1 MKNQQKGNGFP
12 SNAVNT
18 LTADSQGRIWVATR
32 EGAILFQDTRTPDDY
47 LTFGNPE
54 GLENTQVR
62 AVCEDRDGNIWVSTN
77 AGISRLNESR
87 KVFYNYDYRDGIP
100 LGDFMDG
107 ASLLDSDG
115 TLYFG
120 SQNGTCNFDP
130 SSLFAAQ
137 IIAPVT
143 ITRFLYTANRRKAKM

>member
-1 MKNQQKGNGFP
+1 MGSHARRRHP
-12 SNAVNT
+12 
-18 LTADSQGRIWVATR
+18 LR
-32 EGAILFQDTRTPDDY
+32 DTRTPDDY

-143 ITRFLYTANRRKAKM
+143 ITRFFCIQQTDGKQRCRNTVTSGFRQNYIAIQ